1 MRKKEL
7 CVECMLL
14 VDLEREDESRE
25 EALGR
30 VLDILMQNDIYA
42 SIHRA
47 RLNGTANNGRG
58 IIWKESSRR
67 RKSNPPS
74 NV

>member
-25 EALGR
+25 EALRR
-30 VLDILMQNDIYA
+30 VLDILIQNDIYA

-47 RLNGTANNGRG
+47 RLE
-58 IIWKESSRR
+58 WYCE
-67 RKSNPPS
+67 
-74 NV
+74 